1 MQPFHNGEVIAYPVD
16 EHDVHE
22 EGLEDEQHD
31 QLGPSLLRPVVGRQQ
46 DGLEEL
52 RGDRATSA
60 GIAVDLP

>member
-1 MQPFHNGEVIAYPVD
+1 LQPLYNEEVEAYPVD
-16 EHDVHE
+16 EHDVYK

-60 GIAVDLP
+60 DIAVDLP